1 MWYNLDKSFP
11 APATYFDIHTFLPDL
26 ISPPVVNFEQKST
39 DASVA
44 WICSNCNAFNGREI
58 FVKKLMDYLKVDS
71 YGRCMMNK
79 EGLSQSDGNAAMY
92 SKYKFVLAIENSNC
106 EDYVTEKLVLAVAS
120 GSIPIVAG
128 KDNKPNY
135 LKFMPKDS
143 YINVY
148 DFKSV
153 QELAK
158 HIEYVA
164 SNKTEYEKYIKFKF
178 NHEYKRFDFE
188 GMPLA
193 EIIQKAKTIL
203 DPQEIFFSEIV
214 AKETSQNKVC
224 KIASYL
230 SSTPPE
236 QVKAQIKLKS
246 VQRPQ
251 MGEVCLQAGDLGGNF
266 K

>member
-1 MWYNLDKSFP
+1 MTKQ
-11 APATYFDIHTFLPDL
+11 
-26 ISPPVVNFEQKST
+26 E
-39 DASVA
+39 
-44 WICSNCNAFNGREI
+44 
-58 FVKKLMDYLKVDS
+58 
-71 YGRCMMNK
+71 
-79 EGLSQSDGNAAMY
+79 
-92 SKYKFVLAIENSNC
+92 
-106 EDYVTEKLVLAVAS
+106 AVAS

-128 KDNKPNY
+128 KDSKPNY
-135 LKFMPKDS
+135 LKFMPSNS

-178 NHEYKRFDFE
+178 NHKYKRSDFV

-203 DPQEIFFSEIV
+203 DPQEMFFSEIV
-214 AKETSQNKVC
+214 AKETSQNKIC
-224 KIASYL
+224 KIANYL

-236 QVKAQIKLKS
+236 QVKAQIKFRNF
-246 VQRPQ
+246 QRPQ
-251 MGEVCLQAGDLGGNF
+251 IDEVCLRADDLGRNF
-266 K
+266 I